1 MPDNMNTSTSPTAAQ
16 PLSLAFSHLGFY
28 VTDID
33 RMADFYKGALR
44 FTQTDKGALGPVR
57 LVFLSR
63 DPSEHHQIVLATGRP
78 ADMAFNT
85 INQMSFRVPDVATLR
100 AFHDRL
106 LAAGATD
113 MQPVTHGN
121 AISLYCRDP
130 EGNRLELFMDT
141 PWYCEQP
148 LREPVDFSRSDE
160 QILAQAEA
168 IARGRPRFMPRSQ
181 WQAELARQMEAD
193 QRV

>member
-1 MPDNMNTSTSPTAAQ
+1 MNMNKPDSPVSPQ
-16 PLSLAFSHLGFY
+16 SLSLAFSHLGFY

-44 FTQTDKGALGPVR
+44 FTQTDKGTLGPVR

-63 DPSEHHQIVLATGRP
+63 DPNEHHQIVLATGRP

-85 INQMSFRVPDVATLR
+85 INQMSFRVSDVATLR

-106 LAAGATD
+106 LAAGASD

-148 LREPVDFSRSDE
+148 LREPLDFALSDE
-160 QILAQAEA
+160 QIMAQAEA
-168 IARGRPRFMPRSQ
+168 IARGRPRFMPRAQ